1 MLLLK
6 ALIVWM
12 GIWFMVLIALVLV
25 ALVIVE
31 CVTVYKSIKQH
42 KKISAVLEDI
52 ILWLIVVML
61 SSLYLAFVAIALKTY
76 LLK

>member
-12 GIWFMVLIALVLV
+12 GIWIMVLIALVLV

-42 KKISAVLEDI
+42 RKISAVFEDI
-52 ILWLIVVML
+52 LLWLVVFVL
-61 SSLYLAFVAIALKTY
+61 CSLYLAFVAIALKTY